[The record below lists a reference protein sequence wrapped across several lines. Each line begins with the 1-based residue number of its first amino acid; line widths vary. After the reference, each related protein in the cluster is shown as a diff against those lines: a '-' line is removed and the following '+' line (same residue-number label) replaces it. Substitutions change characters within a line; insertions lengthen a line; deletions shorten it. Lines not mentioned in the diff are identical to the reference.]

1 MVLGSVSGTSSE
13 SCLFLKNKR
22 TKMSLV
28 PRVVFVYG
36 RLKVPGLVRVRKEVV
51 LKYFYFGRDD
61 VINMRRV
68 T

>member
-1 MVLGSVSGTSSE
+1 
-13 SCLFLKNKR
+13 
-22 TKMSLV
+22 MSLV